1 MKDTTASLHAV
12 VTDAPVL
19 GGVKMY
25 EVKISCKGK
34 ATSMY
39 KSKKDFCSVINMFK
53 LVGAMARSKS
63 AHCEVCASCSATPMA
78 MLKACDEACL
88 NTFLDAVLDKLRKST
103 PDAIEACSRHNGVI
117 TILMD
122 FLSVRQGKYFC
133 DVPEE
138 EDATAAHA
146 GEQDDMVSDSL
157 STSTSPTGRRA
168 TMVQENDLEH
178 PIAHCSLNR
187 SLSQRFSAMDSVC

>member
-1 MKDTTASLHAV
+1 MKDTTASLQAI

-34 ATSMY
+34 STSMY
-39 KSKKDFCSVINMFK
+39 KSKEDFRSVINMFK

-63 AHCEVCASCSATPMA
+63 AQCDVCASCSSTP
-78 MLKACDEACL
+78 LITKACDEDAL
-88 NTFLDAVLDKLRKST
+88 NAFLDTVLVKLRKST
-103 PDAIEACSRHNGVI
+103 PDAIESCSGHNGVI

-122 FLSVRQGKYFC
+122 FLSVRHGKYFC

-138 EDATAAHA
+138 EDAGSA
-146 GEQDDMVSDSL
+146 
-157 STSTSPTGRRA
+157 SPTGRA
-168 TMVQENDLEH
+168 TAVQENDLEH

-187 SLSQRFSAMDSVC
+187 TLSQRFSAMDSVC

>member
-39 KSKKDFCSVINMFK
+39 KSKEDFRSVINMFK

-63 AHCEVCASCSATPMA
+63 AHCEVCASCSATPM
-78 MLKACDEACL
+78 LKACDEACL
-88 NTFLDAVLDKLRKST
+88 NAFLDTVLDKLRKST

-138 EDATAAHA
+138 ASD
-146 GEQDDMVSDSL
+146 EQDDVVSDL
-157 STSTSPTGRRA
+157 LLDSTSTSPTGRRA

-187 SLSQRFSAMDSVC
+187 TLSQRFSAMDSICNC